1 MPEPRWYTI
10 KEVAERLRVSHDTV
24 ARMIDRG
31 ELPAIRVSARLVR
44 IPAPA
49 LHRIE
54 RGEALVRRDVV
65 RRRVAKGVQIGV
77 GGPMPTTE
85 AATR

>member
-24 ARMIDRG
+24 SRMIDRG

-44 IPAPA
+44 VPAPA

-54 RGEALVRRDVV
+54 RGAAIARRGVA
-65 RRRVAKGVQIGV
+65 RRRVAKGVPLGA
-77 GGPMPTTE
+77 GDPAPE
-85 AATR
+85 AAAR